1 MGLDT
6 DKDVSYLELE
16 GIQIE
21 RMQKIEGIEDNNVV
35 IRLK

>member
-1 MGLDT
+1 MDLVIWRVD
-6 DKDVSYLELE
+6 LELE

>member
-1 MGLDT
+1 MDL
-6 DKDVSYLELE
+6 VIWHVYLELE